1 MTIQSVAIKLLRP
14 TQIAVGQ
21 KLVRMKRKGL
31 RGLEGKPQELL
42 DFILVHPIKVVLGP
56 DNLIYVIDHHHL
68 ALALL
73 KEGFKTSPV
82 EVAADYSTLS
92 VTDFWAKMK
101 TQQWVH
107 PYDGKGIERSVAAIP
122 ARLEELQDNHYR
134 SLATL
139 VRYAGGYTKTETPF
153 VEFRWADYFR
163 PLVKAKLLTGDFK
176 SAVTKAQILAHLPAA
191 TKLPGYLNEKLKTH
205 EETPAPEAAKA
216 VTVKPKRPLRS

>member
-31 RGLEGKPQELL
+31 RGLEGKPQELIE
-42 DFILVHPIKVVLGP
+42 FILAHPIKVVLGP
-56 DNLIYVIDHHHL
+56 DGLIYVIDHHHL

-73 KEGFKTSPV
+73 KEGFKTTPV
-82 EVAADYSTLS
+82 QVEADYSKLS
-92 VTDFWAKMK
+92 VADYWAKMK

-107 PYDGKGIERSVAAIP
+107 PFDGEGSERSIAAIP
-122 ARLEELQDNHYR
+122 ARLEDLQDDPYR

-139 VRYAGGYTKTETPF
+139 VRYAGGYAKTETPF

-163 PLVKAKLLTGDFK
+163 PLVKAKLLTSDFK
-176 SAVTKAQILAHLPAA
+176 TGVAKAQNLAHLPAA
-191 TKLPGYLNEKLKTH
+191 AKLPGYLK
-205 EETPAPEAAKA
+205 EELMRATAKISATKATKPNATPPS
-216 VTVKPKRPLRS
+216 RF

>member
-21 KLVRMKRKGL
+21 KLVRMKRKEL
-31 RGLEGKPQELL
+31 CRLEGKPQELI
-42 DFILVHPIKVVLGP
+42 DFILVHPIKVVMGP
-56 DNLIYVIDHHHL
+56 ASQVYVIDHHHL

-92 VTDFWAKMK
+92 LPDFWAKMA

-107 PYDGKGIERSVAAIP
+107 PFDGKGRVMTVADIP
-122 ARLEELQDNHYR
+122 ARLEELTDDPYR
-134 SLATL
+134 SLATC
-139 VRYAGGYTKTETPF
+139 VRTAGGYTKTETPF

-163 PLVKAKLLTGDFK
+163 PLVKAKLLSSDFK
-176 SAVTKAQILAHLPAA
+176 AGVAKAQALAHLPKAA
-191 TKLPGYLNEKLKTH
+191 NLPGYLKEKLGN
-205 EETPAPEAAKA
+205 
-216 VTVKPKRPLRS
+216 